1 MKAHCFWKVFWVL
14 QDPPPMF
21 FASAPGR
28 LLLQELA
35 RWETLAEEPRDAW
48 CHGFFESVGQIWQFP

>member
-1 MKAHCFWKVFWVL
+1 MKTYENPWFLEGFV
-14 QDPPPMF
+14 
-21 FASAPGR
+21 SAAAGR

-48 CHGFFESVGQIWQFP
+48 CHGR